1 MGPLPAREA
10 LLGGGRRTFLYT
22 ANFSAETE
30 CTFVAILLA
39 RSNNFEH
46 PWNQLSIL
54 WLPVILP
61 AVMTT
66 VCVND

>member
-10 LLGGGRRTFLYT
+10 LLGGGRTFLYT
-22 ANFSAETE
+22 ANLTVATE
-30 CTFVAILLA
+30 RTFVAFALV
-39 RSNNFEH
+39 RSNAFRH

-61 AVMTT
+61 TVMTT